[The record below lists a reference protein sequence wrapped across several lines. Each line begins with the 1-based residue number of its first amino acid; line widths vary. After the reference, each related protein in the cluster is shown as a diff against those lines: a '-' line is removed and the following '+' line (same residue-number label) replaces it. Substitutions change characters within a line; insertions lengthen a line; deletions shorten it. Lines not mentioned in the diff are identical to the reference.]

1 MEIKKMKDF
10 CVLHLN
16 FDMHIGNRCQAFPN
30 DSYITDSSTECR
42 SVTSIKTT
50 KSQAFFTFCALSLA
64 VKCIL

>member
-42 SVTSIKTT
+42 SVP
-50 KSQAFFTFCALSLA
+50 LA
-64 VKCIL
+64 IFNNRRLL